1 MDICRIEAAALR
13 MSIQDN
19 GRAGWARYG
28 VPAGG
33 AMDDHAAAWANRLLE
48 NPLNAPLLEILGSG
62 ARLRF
67 LCDAW
72 VAVAGAQGKCP
83 MWRAVH
89 AQAGEFLEIG
99 ELEAGLWTYVAVKGG
114 FESAIQLGSASAY
127 PRAGFGQFFCAGD
140 VPRAPKAELALPRGV
155 SARLAP
161 WTEQRDYSRPPALR
175 VSQGPQWTLFSEAQ
189 RNRFFAQSWTVSPQS
204 DRVGYRL
211 SGEAITHEI
220 RELVSEPVIPGT
232 IQVPENGQ
240 PIITM
245 RDGPTVGGY
254 AKLGVVDERDISWLA
269 QVRPG
274 RDVRFKLV
282 NEI

>member
-1 MDICRIEAAALR
+1 MDICRIEAAAIR
-13 MSIQDN
+13 MSIQDS

-28 VPAGG
+28 VPASG
-33 AMDDHAAAWANRLLE
+33 AMDDHAAEWANRLLE
-48 NPLNAPLLEILGSG
+48 NPLDAPVLEIPGSA

-72 VAVAGAQGKCP
+72 IAITGAKGKCP

-89 AQAGEFLEIG
+89 TQSGELLEIG
-99 ELEAGLWTYVAVKGG
+99 ELETGLWTYVAVKGG
-114 FESAIQLGSASAY
+114 FESAMQLGSASAF
-127 PRAGFGQFFCAGD
+127 PRAGFGRLFCAGD
-140 VPRAPKAELALPRGV
+140 LLRASKAEFALPRGV
-155 SARLAP
+155 SGRLAP
-161 WTEQRDYSRPPALR
+161 PTEQRDYLQPPTLR
-175 VSQGPQWTLFSEAQ
+175 VLRGPQWNLFSEEQ
-189 RNRFFAQSWTVSPQS
+189 QNRFFAQAWTVSPHS

-211 SGEAITHEI
+211 SGEPLAHEMGERI
-220 RELVSEPVIPGT
+220 SEPVIPGT
-232 IQVPENGQ
+232 VQVPENGQ

-274 RDVRFKLV
+274 RDVRFQLV

>member
-1 MDICRIEAAALR
+1 MDICRIESAAMR

-28 VPAGG
+28 VPVSG
-33 AMDDHAAAWANRLLE
+33 AMDDHATEWANRLLE
-48 NPLNAPLLEILGSG
+48 NPLGAPILEILGSG
-62 ARLRF
+62 ARLHF

-72 VAVAGAQGKCP
+72 IAVTGAKGKCP
-83 MWRAVH
+83 MWRALH
-89 AQAGEFLEIG
+89 AQAGKVLEIG
-99 ELEAGLWTYVAVKGG
+99 ELETGLWTCVAVKGG
-114 FESAIQLGSASAY
+114 CESAMRLGSGSAY
-127 PRAGFGQFFCAGD
+127 PRAGFGQLFRAGD
-140 VPRAPKAELALPRGV
+140 VLRAPKADFALPQGV

-161 WTEQRDYSRPPALR
+161 QMEQRDYSRPPTLR
-175 VSQGPQWTLFSEAQ
+175 VWRGPQWDLFSEQQ
-189 RNRFFAQSWTVSPQS
+189 RNRFFAQTWTVSPQS

-211 SGEAITHEI
+211 SGEAVAHEI
-220 RELVSEPVIPGT
+220 GELISEPTIPGT
-232 IQVPENGQ
+232 IQVPESGQ
-240 PIITM
+240 PLITM

-274 RDVRFKLV
+274 RDVRFQLV